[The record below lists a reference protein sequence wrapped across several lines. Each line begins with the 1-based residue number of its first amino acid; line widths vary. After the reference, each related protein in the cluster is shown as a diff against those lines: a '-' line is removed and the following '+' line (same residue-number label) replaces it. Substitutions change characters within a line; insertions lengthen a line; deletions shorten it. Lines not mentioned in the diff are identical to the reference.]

1 MSISSINE
9 REEQRKAPSF
19 ALASTSTYILA
30 LTLLTAA
37 GGDFVLISFT
47 VRLRFF
53 LQTAAG

>member
-1 MSISSINE
+1 MSISSNNE

-30 LTLLTAA
+30 LTLLAA
-37 GGDFVLISFT
+37 GDDFVVISFT

-53 LQTAAG
+53 LQTAVG

>member
-1 MSISSINE
+1 MSISSNNE
-9 REEQRKAPSF
+9 REEQRKVPSF

-30 LTLLTAA
+30 LTLLAA

-53 LQTAAG
+53 LQTAVG

>member
-1 MSISSINE
+1 MRDKNKE
-9 REEQRKAPSF
+9 KHHLLHWP
-19 ALASTSTYILA
+19 ALSTYILA